1 MNLKELL
8 GEDLHKQ
15 VMDKIGDNKIAI
27 VSDGNWIPKE
37 KFDSKNEEVKNLK
50 EEIKERDNQLSDLKE
65 KAKDNDDLKQQIQE
79 LQDSNEEKQK
89 EFEKKLEAQA
99 KDSAIE
105 LALRDAKAKN
115 PKIAKSA
122 LDLESISY
130 KDGKLIGIDEQLRSD
145 LKEKAKDN
153 DDLKQQIQELQDS
166 NEEKQKEFEKK
177 LEAQAKDSAIELALR
192 DAKAKNPK
200 IAKSALDLESISYK
214 DGKLIGIDEQL

>member
-130 KDGKLIGIDEQLRSD
+130 KDGKLIGID
-145 LKEKAKDN
+145 
-153 DDLKQQIQELQDS
+153 
-166 NEEKQKEFEKK
+166 
-177 LEAQAKDSAIELALR
+177 
-192 DAKAKNPK
+192 
-200 IAKSALDLESISYK
+200 
-214 DGKLIGIDEQL
+214 

>member
-130 KDGKLIGIDEQLRSD
+130 KDGKLIGIDEQLQAIKESD
-145 LKEKAKDN
+145 SYLFETEEDRKPEGLKGRQPHVTDPNDTTPNKNPFSKEHFNLTEQGRLLRKEPELAKQ
-153 DDLKQQIQELQDS
+153 LK
-166 NEEKQKEFEKK
+166 
-177 LEAQAKDSAIELALR
+177 AQAQS
-192 DAKAKNPK
+192 
-200 IAKSALDLESISYK
+200 
-214 DGKLIGIDEQL
+214 